1 MSETEFPQD
10 TKTNAAEVQ
19 PAEKNVTDW
28 LNWADLPAEKQG
40 IIGLCF
46 IGLFSL
52 AGYFAFRQEPLAC
65 GMPSLVAEFNRRN
78 AEFIKKENEPWLAR
92 GDAPKYVKADTR
104 RIRAL
109 SNITRGW
116 EGNFLLCTMQWD
128 QGYPDLP
135 DGQFE
140 YKLGR
145 DDKGNLTWFFYSPPP
160 YLPVW

>member
-40 IIGLCF
+40 II
-46 IGLFSL
+46 
-52 AGYFAFRQEPLAC
+52 
-65 GMPSLVAEFNRRN
+65 NRRN